1 MNFVLSRSILNSGI
15 DLLND
20 AADAFPSNMG
30 FLPVDDCSFILF
42 FRLKKSW
49 ITYGSSQSE
58 LLRAEPR
65 DPLWKSMLPCGPAYV
80 ALLSVLWCARTAS
93 ASLACSCP
101 RSGVLSGSCLRYLSF
116 TLFRWGACL
125 SSIGDWPFY
134 CEFGV
139 IINVKIKS
147 IFGK

>member
-101 RSGVLSGSCLRYLSF
+101 RSGVLSGSYLRYLSF

-125 SSIGDWPFY
+125 SSIGD
-134 CEFGV
+134 
-139 IINVKIKS
+139 
-147 IFGK
+147 